1 MKVLVTQS
9 SLTLCDP
16 MDYSLPGT
24 SVHGILQAR
33 VLEWVAIHFPRDLP
47 NVWVEP
53 GSLVLQAD
61 SLLSDSLEKRVTT
74 HPRLFA

>member
-1 MKVLVTQS
+1 MKVLVTQL

-33 VLEWVAIHFPRDLP
+33 VLEWVAIHFSRDLP
-47 NVWVEP
+47 NVWLEP
-53 GSLVLQAD
+53 GSLALQAD

-74 HPRLFA
+74 YFSLFA

>member
-33 VLEWVAIHFPRDLP
+33 VLEWVAIHFARDLP

-74 HPRLFA
+74 HSRLFA

>member
-1 MKVLVTQS
+1 
-9 SLTLCDP
+9 

-33 VLEWVAIHFPRDLP
+33 ILEGVAIHFSRDLL
-47 NVWVEP
+47 NVWIEP
-53 GSLVLQAD
+53 RSLVLWAN

-74 HPRLFA
+74 HSSLFA